1 MAIKV
6 PPPVITLLSVI
17 PMVGIAGLLPA
28 TNFQFPG
35 QVLVSVFLVAMGAG
49 LMIVAAVQF
58 KRHATTI
65 NPFSP
70 ESTVKIV
77 QHGVFSFSRNPMYLG
92 MLLILGGIAC
102 YLGNPLNALVLT
114 GFIVIISRVQIK
126 PEERAL
132 LAKFGDDY
140 QAYLASV
147 RRWV

>member
-1 MAIKV
+1 
-6 PPPVITLLSVI
+6 
-17 PMVGIAGLLPA
+17 
-28 TNFQFPG
+28 
-35 QVLVSVFLVAMGAG
+35 
-49 LMIVAAVQF
+49 
-58 KRHATTI
+58 
-65 NPFSP
+65 
-70 ESTVKIV
+70 
-77 QHGVFSFSRNPMYLG
+77 SRNPMYLG